1 VIVGQYFYCV
11 NPAKRQYLLPHAFG
25 DGLKLMEFGS
35 SGSGTMMALA
45 VLLADSNGRGGG
57 DLRSESPLIGSWAG
71 DPIVIT
77 GDYADD
83 GKHVPPEDIVA
94 YRNSVAKDKAVR
106 DWLKSKGQ
114 KLDDVVPN
122 LYHVAE
128 RCYEDIS
135 DKVILALCDDPYERK
150 ALIERGAEAAKQ
162 WKPPAPKVDPF
173 ALE

>member
-1 VIVGQYFYCV
+1 VTVGAYYLVVC
-11 NPAKRQYLLPHAFG
+11 PARRQYLHAHRFG
-25 DGLKLMEFGS
+25 DGLKLLEQGA
-35 SGSGTMMALA
+35 SGSGTMLGLA
-45 VLLADSNGRGGG
+45 VLLADGNGRGGG

-71 DPIVIT
+71 HGVVLAS
-77 GDYADD
+77 DYADD

-162 WKPPAPKVDPF
+162 WKPPVPKVDPF